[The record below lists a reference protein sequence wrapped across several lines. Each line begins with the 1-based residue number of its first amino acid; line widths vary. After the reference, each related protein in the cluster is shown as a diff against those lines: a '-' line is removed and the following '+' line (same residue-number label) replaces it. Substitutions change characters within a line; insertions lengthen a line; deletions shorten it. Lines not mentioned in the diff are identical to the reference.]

1 MNTEQVSVVM
11 SVFNGVGHVKRTLES
26 ILSQQGC
33 AFEFIVV
40 DDGSTDNTGQ
50 MLDEW
55 AARDSRLRVIHQE
68 NMGLTRALI
77 KGCLEA
83 KGEFIARQDAG
94 DISLPGRLKE
104 QASALHDNNRLAFVS
119 CGTRYVGPD
128 GEFLYQNTGSGLAR
142 SPINIIDVKQ
152 KHGVLDGPSHHG
164 SVMFR
169 RDKYL
174 QAGGYREQFY
184 FGQDW
189 DLWYRLGMTGKFL
202 MLPSTLYEARV
213 GLGDISSSNKQMQEE
228 LAELSLQSLK
238 LRVAGKSDDEVLR
251 QASLIRPQGSRR
263 ASRGRIAR
271 GAYFLGECLRRNGD
285 IAKARYYFW
294 QTIKDNPMHL
304 KAWLRLGQ
312 SMLSRR
318 LQ

>member
-1 MNTEQVSVVM
+1 MGVYNGADYLERTLVSV
-11 SVFNGVGHVKRTLES
+11 
-26 ILSQQGC
+26 LSQEGC
-33 AFEFIVV
+33 ELEFVIVN
-40 DDGSTDNTGQ
+40 DGSVDETGRL
-50 MLDEW
+50 LDEW
-55 AARDSRLRVIHQE
+55 ALRDSRLRIFHQE
-68 NMGLTRALI
+68 NAGLTRALI
-77 KGCLEA
+77 KGCAEA
-83 KGEFIARQDAG
+83 RGEFIARQDAG

-104 QASALHDNNRLAFVS
+104 QASALHDNGGLAFVS

-202 MLPSTLYEARV
+202 MLPSTLYEARIDV
-213 GLGDISSSNKQMQEE
+213 GDISTSSKYMQEE

-238 LRVAGKSDDEVLR
+238 LRVAGLSDDEVLH
-251 QASLIRPQGSRR
+251 QASLMRPEGNRS
-263 ASRGRIAR
+263 ASRGHIAR

-285 IAKARYYFW
+285 VPKARHYFW
-294 QTIKDNPMHL
+294 RTIKDNPMHL

-312 SMLSRR
+312 TVLSRR
-318 LQ
+318 PQ